1 MTNRIRAHVVAASG
15 VTDAELARH
24 CRARLPKYMIP
35 EVFDFADSLPKTS
48 TGKVDRQALIT
59 A

>member
-15 VTDAELARH
+15 VTDAELSRVIAGPTAEIYDSR
-24 CRARLPKYMIP
+24 
-35 EVFDFADSLPKTS
+35 VFDFADSLPKTS